1 MMSRKVREK
10 SGGSYLA
17 KGALILQGYSTP
29 GSTGPRLSPEGKHRD
44 GSEEALPQINTAL
57 AGVGVTSSPGRNP
70 CSPSPLA
77 LLTTAH
83 PSFLDVIAL
92 TFRGPLKKISASF
105 AFTLLHSLQ
114 PCEDGEVRA

>member
-1 MMSRKVREK
+1 M
-10 SGGSYLA
+10 A

-92 TFRGPLKKISASF
+92 TFRGPLKKNLCKLCIHTTS
-105 AFTLLHSLQ
+105 LLAAL
-114 PCEDGEVRA
+114 